1 MIRKDDEIAVLKSNK
16 KELIE
21 LRKYDEEYLNEL
33 EEILKKRTEEIKAFE
48 SDLLEKNRTL

>member
-1 MIRKDDEIAVLKSNK
+1 MIRKDDEIAVLKSNR

-33 EEILKKRTEEIKAFE
+33 EDILKKRTSEIKSFE
-48 SDLLEKNRTL
+48 SDLIEKTRTL